1 MAAAMLLALYA
12 PARLVS
18 KHSRFSVLSVF
29 SVFSVA
35 SEIGEHCRTNGS
47 STGSGTGESSVSEPV
62 EATKEATWSGM
73 AIRTKGCSASDGRTI
88 AFQ

>member
-18 KHSRFSVLSVF
+18 KHSRFSVLSV
-29 SVFSVA
+29 A

-47 STGSGTGESSVSEPV
+47 STGSGTGESSVAELV